1 MGVFGMNRAVGS
13 GSDLRGSSSVSSV
26 RAQNKVRSDENKVKH
41 LEATVAKVLMINE
54 ALWEIIR
61 DKFDMTD
68 EDLHDKIHEVD
79 MRDGQADGKN
89 QRKAS
94 KCPECDHMVSSRHPA
109 CLYCGHVMDSSIFDM
124 E

>member
-1 MGVFGMNRAVGS
+1 MGVFGMHGV
-13 GSDLRGSSSVSSV
+13 LRPGNDIHASSELSSV
-26 RAQNKVRSDENKVKH
+26 RAKNKLRSDESKVKH
-41 LEATVAKVLMINE
+41 LEATVAKILMINE

-68 EDLHDKIHEVD
+68 EDFHNKLYEVD
-79 MRDGQADGKN
+79 MRDGQVDGKN

-94 KCPECDHMVSSRHPA
+94 KCPKCDHMVSSRHPA
-109 CLYCGHVMDSSIFDM
+109 CLYCGQVMDSSIFDM

>member
-1 MGVFGMNRAVGS
+1 MGVFGMHGA
-13 GSDLRGSSSVSSV
+13 RGSAHDVHGSKGLSSV
-26 RAQNKVRSDENKVKH
+26 RAQNKVRSDESTVKH
-41 LEATVAKVLMINE
+41 LEATVAKILMINE

-61 DKFDMTD
+61 DKHGMTE
-68 EDLHDKIHEVD
+68 EDLHNKIYEVD

-94 KCPECDHMVSSRHPA
+94 KCPNCDHMVSSRHAA
-109 CLYCGHVMDSSIFDM
+109 CLYCGQVMESSVFDM